1 MALFAYQ
8 GTNVRGETF
17 SGSLR
22 ANSSVE
28 ARQKLRQKHIKVNSL
43 IEQPETLANKEIQ
56 LFTKVSLKL
65 LVGYLRQ
72 FSTLIAS
79 GITIVDASRMLE
91 EQQKNPNFK
100 KILGE
105 VRDEIDSGRPLSE
118 AYKDHPNA
126 FPTLLTSVIAVSE
139 MSGSLEGNLKDMAD
153 YYEKSAE
160 NRSGIVT
167 AMVYPIILVIL
178 TFIVGIILLVMI
190 VPMFVEV
197 FEGFDADLPTITVAT
212 MAISEF
218 LQTRGWVLAVLIV
231 GFFVGLWIARRNP
244 TFDFAF
250 QSFLLRIP
258 LVGDMITKNSFS
270 LFMTTMS
277 TLLSSSVGMV
287 TALNMSRDVVA
298 NKYIKRIID
307 NCAFQIEEGG
317 KMSDVFRGNMMVP
330 MLVTQMVEIG
340 ESTGSLED
348 MLKRLSIIYQ
358 KEVDETSKRLK
369 TIMEPIVI
377 LIICVIV
384 GLIVAAIMIPMF
396 DLFGAIQG

>member
-28 ARQKLRQKHIKVNSL
+28 ARQKLRQKHIKVSSL

-100 KILGE
+100 RILGE
-105 VRDEIDSGRPLSE
+105 VRDEIDGGRPLSE

-139 MSGSLEGNLKDMAD
+139 MSGTLEGNLTDMAD

-258 LVGDMITKNSFS
+258 LIGDMITKNSFS

>member
-105 VRDEIDSGRPLSE
+105 VRDEIDGGRPLSE

-231 GFFVGLWIARRNP
+231 GFFIGLWIARRNP

-250 QSFLLRIP
+250 QSF
-258 LVGDMITKNSFS
+258 
-270 LFMTTMS
+270 
-277 TLLSSSVGMV
+277 
-287 TALNMSRDVVA
+287 
-298 NKYIKRIID
+298 
-307 NCAFQIEEGG
+307 
-317 KMSDVFRGNMMVP
+317 
-330 MLVTQMVEIG
+330 
-340 ESTGSLED
+340 
-348 MLKRLSIIYQ
+348 
-358 KEVDETSKRLK
+358 
-369 TIMEPIVI
+369 
-377 LIICVIV
+377 
-384 GLIVAAIMIPMF
+384 
-396 DLFGAIQG
+396 

>member
-28 ARQKLRQKHIKVNSL
+28 ARQKLRQKHIKVSSL

-56 LFTKVSLKL
+56 LFAKVSLKL

-105 VRDEIDSGRPLSE
+105 VRDEIDGGRPLSE

-258 LVGDMITKNSFS
+258 LIGDMITKNSFS

>member
-1 MALFAYQ
+1 
-8 GTNVRGETF
+8 
-17 SGSLR
+17 
-22 ANSSVE
+22 
-28 ARQKLRQKHIKVNSL
+28 
-43 IEQPETLANKEIQ
+43 
-56 LFTKVSLKL
+56 
-65 LVGYLRQ
+65 
-72 FSTLIAS
+72 
-79 GITIVDASRMLE
+79 
-91 EQQKNPNFK
+91 
-100 KILGE
+100 
-105 VRDEIDSGRPLSE
+105 
-118 AYKDHPNA
+118 
-126 FPTLLTSVIAVSE
+126 
-139 MSGSLEGNLKDMAD
+139 MAD

-197 FEGFDADLPTITVAT
+197 FEGFDADLPTITVVT

-218 LQTRGWVLAVLIV
+218 LQTRGWVLVVLIV

-287 TALNMSRDVVA
+287 TALNMSRDVVS

-317 KMSDVFRGNMMVP
+317 KMSDIFRGNMMVP

>member
-218 LQTRGWVLAVLIV
+218 LQSRGWVLAVLIV

>member
-8 GTNVRGETF
+8 GTNVRGESF

-22 ANSSVE
+22 ANSTVE
-28 ARQKLRQKHIKVNSL
+28 ARQKLRKKHIKVSNL

-72 FSTLIAS
+72 FSTLISS
-79 GITIVDASRMLE
+79 GITVVDASRMLE

-105 VRDEIDSGRPLSE
+105 IRDEIDSGRPISE
-118 AYKDHPNA
+118 AYKEYPNA

-139 MSGSLEGNLKDMAD
+139 MSGSLESNLKDMAD
-153 YYEKSAE
+153 YYEKSSE
-160 NRSGIVT
+160 SRSGIIT

-197 FEGFDADLPTITVAT
+197 FEGFDAELPAITVAT
-212 MAISEF
+212 MAVSDF
-218 LQTRGWVLAVLIV
+218 LQTRGWILLIFIV
-231 GFFVGLWIARRNP
+231 GGGLFFWLARRNEK
-244 TFDFAF
+244 FNFAF
-250 QSFLLRIP
+250 ESFLLRIP

-298 NKYIKRIID
+298 NQYIKRIID

-317 KMSDVFRGNMMVP
+317 KMSDVFRGNTMVP

-340 ESTGSLED
+340 EHTGSLED
-348 MLKRLSIIYQ
+348 MLKRLSIIFQ

-369 TIMEPIVI
+369 TIIEPIVI
-377 LIICVIV
+377 LVICMIV

-396 DLFGAIQG
+396 DLFSAIQG

>member
-100 KILGE
+100 RILGE

>member
-258 LVGDMITKNSFS
+258 LIGDMITKNSFS

>member
-100 KILGE
+100 RILGE
-105 VRDEIDSGRPLSE
+105 VRDEIDGGRPLSE

-139 MSGSLEGNLKDMAD
+139 MSGTLEGNLTDMAD

-258 LVGDMITKNSFS
+258 LIGDMITKNSFS

>member
-126 FPTLLTSVIAVSE
+126 FPTLLTSVIVVSE
-139 MSGSLEGNLKDMAD
+139 MSGSLEANLKDMAD

-258 LVGDMITKNSFS
+258 LIGDMITKNSFS

>member
-100 KILGE
+100 RILGE

-317 KMSDVFRGNMMVP
+317 KMSDIFRGNMMVP

>member
-43 IEQPETLANKEIQ
+43 IEQPETLAKKEIQ

-218 LQTRGWVLAVLIV
+218 LQSRGWVLAVLIV

>member
-28 ARQKLRQKHIKVNSL
+28 ARQKLRQKHIKVSSL

-197 FEGFDADLPTITVAT
+197 FEGFDADLPTITVVT

-258 LVGDMITKNSFS
+258 LIGDMITKNSFS

-358 KEVDETSKRLK
+358 KEVDETSKRMK
-369 TIMEPIVI
+369 TIIEPIVI
-377 LIICVIV
+377 LVICVIV

>member
-218 LQTRGWVLAVLIV
+218 LQSRGWVLAVLIV
-231 GFFVGLWIARRNP
+231 GFFVGLWIARRDP

-277 TLLSSSVGMV
+277 TLLSDSVGMV

>member
-28 ARQKLRQKHIKVNSL
+28 ARQKLRQKHIKVSSL

-218 LQTRGWVLAVLIV
+218 LQTKGWVLAVLIV
-231 GFFVGLWIARRNP
+231 GFFFGLWIARRNP

-358 KEVDETSKRLK
+358 KEVDETSKRMK
-369 TIMEPIVI
+369 TIIEPIVI
-377 LIICVIV
+377 LVICVIV

>member
-218 LQTRGWVLAVLIV
+218 LQSRGWVLAVLIV
-231 GFFVGLWIARRNP
+231 GFFVGLWIARRDP

>member
-100 KILGE
+100 RILGE

-126 FPTLLTSVIAVSE
+126 FPTILTSVIAVSE

>member
-1 MALFAYQ
+1 
-8 GTNVRGETF
+8 
-17 SGSLR
+17 
-22 ANSSVE
+22 
-28 ARQKLRQKHIKVNSL
+28 L

-100 KILGE
+100 RVLGE

-118 AYKDHPNA
+118 VYKDHPNA

-197 FEGFDADLPTITVAT
+197 FEGFDADLPTITVVT

-258 LVGDMITKNSFS
+258 LIGDMITKNSFS

-287 TALNMSRDVVA
+287 TALNMSRDVVS

>member
-28 ARQKLRQKHIKVNSL
+28 ARQKLRQKHIKVSSL

-100 KILGE
+100 RILGE
-105 VRDEIDSGRPLSE
+105 VRDEIDGGRPLSE

-139 MSGSLEGNLKDMAD
+139 MSGTLEGNLTDMAD

-258 LVGDMITKNSFS
+258 LIGDMITKNSFS

-287 TALNMSRDVVA
+287 TALNMSRDVVS

-307 NCAFQIEEGG
+307 NCTFQIEEGG

>member
-105 VRDEIDSGRPLSE
+105 VRDEIDGGRSLSE

-218 LQTRGWVLAVLIV
+218 LQSRGWVLAVLIV

-258 LVGDMITKNSFS
+258 LIGDMITKNSFS

>member
-100 KILGE
+100 RVLGE

-118 AYKDHPNA
+118 VYKDHPNA

-167 AMVYPIILVIL
+167 AMVYPI
-178 TFIVGIILLVMI
+178 
-190 VPMFVEV
+190 
-197 FEGFDADLPTITVAT
+197 
-212 MAISEF
+212 
-218 LQTRGWVLAVLIV
+218 
-231 GFFVGLWIARRNP
+231 N
-244 TFDFAF
+244 
-250 QSFLLRIP
+250 
-258 LVGDMITKNSFS
+258 
-270 LFMTTMS
+270 
-277 TLLSSSVGMV
+277 
-287 TALNMSRDVVA
+287 
-298 NKYIKRIID
+298 
-307 NCAFQIEEGG
+307 
-317 KMSDVFRGNMMVP
+317 
-330 MLVTQMVEIG
+330 
-340 ESTGSLED
+340 
-348 MLKRLSIIYQ
+348 
-358 KEVDETSKRLK
+358 
-369 TIMEPIVI
+369 
-377 LIICVIV
+377 
-384 GLIVAAIMIPMF
+384 
-396 DLFGAIQG
+396 

>member
-1 MALFAYQ
+1 
-8 GTNVRGETF
+8 
-17 SGSLR
+17 
-22 ANSSVE
+22 
-28 ARQKLRQKHIKVNSL
+28 
-43 IEQPETLANKEIQ
+43 
-56 LFTKVSLKL
+56 
-65 LVGYLRQ
+65 
-72 FSTLIAS
+72 
-79 GITIVDASRMLE
+79 
-91 EQQKNPNFK
+91 
-100 KILGE
+100 
-105 VRDEIDSGRPLSE
+105 
-118 AYKDHPNA
+118 
-126 FPTLLTSVIAVSE
+126 
-139 MSGSLEGNLKDMAD
+139 
-153 YYEKSAE
+153 
-160 NRSGIVT
+160 
-167 AMVYPIILVIL
+167 
-178 TFIVGIILLVMI
+178 
-190 VPMFVEV
+190 
-197 FEGFDADLPTITVAT
+197 
-212 MAISEF
+212 
-218 LQTRGWVLAVLIV
+218 
-231 GFFVGLWIARRNP
+231 
-244 TFDFAF
+244 
-250 QSFLLRIP
+250 
-258 LVGDMITKNSFS
+258 MITKNSFS

>member
-105 VRDEIDSGRPLSE
+105 VRDEIDGGRPLSE

-258 LVGDMITKNSFS
+258 LIGDMITKNSFS

>member
-118 AYKDHPNA
+118 AYKDHPND

-160 NRSGIVT
+160 NRSGIIT

-218 LQTRGWVLAVLIV
+218 LQSRGWVLAVLIV

>member
-28 ARQKLRQKHIKVNSL
+28 ARQKLRQKHIKVSSL

-91 EQQKNPNFK
+91 EQKKNPNFK
-100 KILGE
+100 RILGE

-258 LVGDMITKNSFS
+258 LIGDMITKNSFS

>member
-8 GTNVRGETF
+8 GTNVRGESF

-22 ANSSVE
+22 ANSTVE
-28 ARQKLRQKHIKVNSL
+28 ARQKLRKKHIKVSNL

-72 FSTLIAS
+72 FSTLISS
-79 GITIVDASRMLE
+79 GITVVDASRMLE

-105 VRDEIDSGRPLSE
+105 IRDEIDSGRPISE
-118 AYKDHPNA
+118 AYKEYPNA

-139 MSGSLEGNLKDMAD
+139 MSGSLESNLKDMAD
-153 YYEKSAE
+153 YYEKSSE
-160 NRSGIVT
+160 SRSGIIT

-197 FEGFDADLPTITVAT
+197 FEGFDAELPAITVAT
-212 MAISEF
+212 MAVSDF
-218 LQTRGWVLAVLIV
+218 LQTRGWILLILIV
-231 GFFVGLWIARRNP
+231 GGGLFFWLARRNEK
-244 TFDFAF
+244 FNFAF
-250 QSFLLRIP
+250 ESFLLRIP

-298 NKYIKRIID
+298 NQYIKRIID

-317 KMSDVFRGNMMVP
+317 KMSDVFRGNTMVP

-340 ESTGSLED
+340 EHTGSLED
-348 MLKRLSIIYQ
+348 MLKRLSIIFQ

-369 TIMEPIVI
+369 TIIEPIVI
-377 LIICVIV
+377 LVICMIV

-396 DLFGAIQG
+396 DLFSAIQG

>member
-28 ARQKLRQKHIKVNSL
+28 ARQKLRQKHIKVSSL

-100 KILGE
+100 RILGE

-197 FEGFDADLPTITVAT
+197 FEGFDADLPTITVVT

-218 LQTRGWVLAVLIV
+218 LQTKGWVLAVLIV
-231 GFFVGLWIARRNP
+231 GFFFGLWIARRNP

-358 KEVDETSKRLK
+358 KEVDETSKRMK
-369 TIMEPIVI
+369 TIIEPIVI
-377 LIICVIV
+377 LVICVIV

>member
-8 GTNVRGETF
+8 GTNVRGESF

-22 ANSSVE
+22 ANSTVE
-28 ARQKLRQKHIKVNSL
+28 ARQKLRKKHIKVSNL
-43 IEQPETLANKEIQ
+43 IEQPETSANKEIQ

-72 FSTLIAS
+72 FSTLISS
-79 GITIVDASRMLE
+79 GITVVDASRMLE

-105 VRDEIDSGRPLSE
+105 IRDEIDSGRPISE
-118 AYKDHPNA
+118 AYKEYPNA

-139 MSGSLEGNLKDMAD
+139 MSGSLESNLKDMAD
-153 YYEKSAE
+153 YYEKSSE
-160 NRSGIVT
+160 SRSGIIT

-178 TFIVGIILLVMI
+178 TFVVGIILLVMI

-197 FEGFDADLPTITVAT
+197 FEGFDAELPAITVAT
-212 MAISEF
+212 MAVSDF
-218 LQTRGWVLAVLIV
+218 LQTRGWILLILIV
-231 GFFVGLWIARRNP
+231 GGGLFFWLARRNEK
-244 TFDFAF
+244 FNFAF
-250 QSFLLRIP
+250 ESFLLRIP

-298 NKYIKRIID
+298 NQYIKRIID

-317 KMSDVFRGNMMVP
+317 KMSDVFRGNTMVP

-340 ESTGSLED
+340 EHTGSLED
-348 MLKRLSIIYQ
+348 MLKRLSIIFQ

-369 TIMEPIVI
+369 TIIEPIVI
-377 LIICVIV
+377 LVICMIV

-396 DLFGAIQG
+396 DLFSAIQG

>member
-100 KILGE
+100 RILGE

-167 AMVYPIILVIL
+167 AMVYPIILVSL

>member
-17 SGSLR
+17 SGDLR

-258 LVGDMITKNSFS
+258 LIGDMITKNSFS

-277 TLLSSSVGMV
+277 TLLSDSVGMV
-287 TALNMSRDVVA
+287 TALNMSRDVVS

-317 KMSDVFRGNMMVP
+317 KMSDVFQRQHDGPDVSDPDGRDWRKYWFPRGHA
-330 MLVTQMVEIG
+330 
-340 ESTGSLED
+340 
-348 MLKRLSIIYQ
+348 
-358 KEVDETSKRLK
+358 ETIEYHLSKRS
-369 TIMEPIVI
+369 
-377 LIICVIV
+377 
-384 GLIVAAIMIPMF
+384 
-396 DLFGAIQG
+396 

>member
-22 ANSSVE
+22 ANSSGE

-56 LFTKVSLKL
+56 LFNKVSLKL
-65 LVGYLRQ
+65 LVAYLRQ

-91 EQQKNPNFK
+91 EQQKNQNFK
-100 KILGE
+100 RILGE

-139 MSGSLEGNLKDMAD
+139 MSGTLEGNLTDMAD

-287 TALNMSRDVVA
+287 TALNMSRDVVS

>member
-56 LFTKVSLKL
+56 LFNKVSLKL
-65 LVGYLRQ
+65 LVAYLRQ

-91 EQQKNPNFK
+91 EQQKKPNFK
-100 KILGE
+100 RILGE
-105 VRDEIDSGRPLSE
+105 VRDDIDGGRPLSE
-118 AYKDHPNA
+118 AYKAHPNA
-126 FPTLLTSVIAVSE
+126 FPVLLTSVITVSE
-139 MSGSLEGNLKDMAD
+139 MSGSLEKNLTDMAD

-160 NRSGIVT
+160 NRSGLVT
-167 AMVYPIILVIL
+167 AMVYPIILIL
-178 TFIVGIILLVMI
+178 MTFVVGIILLVMI

-197 FEGFDADLPTITVAT
+197 FESFDTDLPRITVIT
-212 MAISEF
+212 MAISDF
-218 LQTRGWVLAVLIV
+218 LQTRGWVLAVFIV
-231 GFFVGLWIARRNP
+231 GIMIGFWLIRRNEKI
-244 TFDFAF
+244 DFAVHRF
-250 QSFLLRIP
+250 ILKIP
-258 LVGDMITKNSFS
+258 LFGELAIKNNYS
-270 LFMTTMS
+270 LFMTTLS
-277 TLLSSSVGMV
+277 TLLGSSVGMV
-287 TALNMSRDVVA
+287 TALNMSRDVVS
-298 NKYIKRIID
+298 NKSIKRIID

-317 KMSDVFRGNMMVP
+317 KMSDVFRGNINVP
-330 MLVTQMVEIG
+330 LLVTQMVEIG

-348 MLKRLSIIYQ
+348 MLKRLSIIFQ
-358 KEVDETSKRLK
+358 KEVDESSKRIK
-369 TIMEPIVI
+369 TVLEPTVI
-377 LIICVIV
+377 LVICVIV
-384 GLIVAAIMIPMF
+384 GLIVAAIMVPMF